1 VVRRRASLLLSLF
14 TVPGLAACMNGHEP
28 GEELG
33 TFSVVAELASSTCGK
48 GALGATDP
56 WKFEIKLARFE
67 RELFWRNGR
76 EDITGTLE
84 ADGVSFRF
92 DTRVE
97 AEVVPAQRGT
107 KACVISRKDHA
118 EGRLS
123 SPDDDVVSFEGSL
136 DFEFS
141 AVDGSDCSSV
151 IGVPGG
157 FEKLPCRMTYDPIEG
172 TRTKA
177 PE

>member
-1 VVRRRASLLLSLF
+1 MVRRCASLLLSLF
-14 TVPGLAACMNGHEP
+14 TLPGLAACTNGHEP

-33 TFSVVAELASSTCGK
+33 TFSVVAELSSSTCGE

-84 ADGVSFRF
+84 ADGVTFRF

-97 AEVVPAQRGT
+97 AEAVPAQRGA
-107 KACVISRKDHA
+107 KACVLSRKDRA
-118 EGRLS
+118 KGRLS
-123 SPDDDVVSFEGSL
+123 SPDRDVLSFEGSL
-136 DFEFS
+136 EFEFS
-141 AVDGSDCSSV
+141 AVEGSDCSSI

-157 FEKLPCRMTYDPIEG
+157 FEKLPCKMSYDPLEG

>member
-1 VVRRRASLLLSLF
+1 VCHRASLLWSLLLL
-14 TVPGLAACMNGHEP
+14 PGLSACTNGHEP
-28 GEELG
+28 GEPLG
-33 TFSVVAELASSTCGK
+33 TFAVVAELSSSSCGK
-48 GALGATDP
+48 GALGAADP

-84 ADGVSFRF
+84 KDGVTFRF

-97 AEVVPAQRGT
+97 AEAVPAGRGVA
-107 KACVISRKDHA
+107 ACVLSRKDHA

-123 SPDDDVVSFEGSL
+123 SAEGDVLSFEGSL

-141 AVDGSDCSSV
+141 QVEGSDCTSI

-157 FEKLPCRMTYDPIEG
+157 FEKLPCAMSYDPVEG
-172 TRTKA
+172 SRTEA
-177 PE
+177 PD

>member
-1 VVRRRASLLLSLF
+1 LLWSFFIL
-14 TVPGLAACMNGHEP
+14 PGLTACTNGHEP
-28 GEELG
+28 GEPLG
-33 TFSVVAELASSTCGK
+33 TFSVVAELSSSTCGS
-48 GALGATDP
+48 GALGAADP

-76 EDITGTLE
+76 EDITGSLE
-84 ADGVSFRF
+84 ADGVTFRF

-97 AEVVPAQRGT
+97 AEAVPAQKGVA
-107 KACVISRKDHA
+107 ACVLSRKDHA

-123 SPDDDVVSFEGSL
+123 SADEDVLSFEASL

-141 AVDGSDCSSV
+141 VADGSDCTSI

-157 FEKLPCRMTYDPIEG
+157 FEKLPCKMSYDPLEG
-172 TRTKA
+172 TRTA
-177 PE
+177 EPE